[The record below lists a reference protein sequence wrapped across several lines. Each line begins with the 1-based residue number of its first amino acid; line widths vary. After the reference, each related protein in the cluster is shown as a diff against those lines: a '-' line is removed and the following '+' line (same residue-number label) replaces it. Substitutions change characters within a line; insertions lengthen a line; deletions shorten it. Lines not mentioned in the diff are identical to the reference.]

1 MRNKLAKGLFILGLF
16 IVSTVLI
23 GKLYKSS
30 VEKKTLE
37 EFKEKFNYSEEEK
50 KKTLEEIKSGDGIAL
65 IDIEKIGVHTVI
77 AEGST
82 LDVLENNIGHFE
94 NTAMPGENGNFSI
107 AGHRNTINNEV
118 FRNIDKIQVGDEIKI
133 TTLTDIFQ
141 YEINE
146 IFVTSP
152 SDTDVLNQN
161 LDEKT
166 MTIVTCTN
174 RGKDRYI
181 VKAKLIG

>member
-1 MRNKLAKGLFILGLF
+1 MRNKLAKGLFILGLV

-30 VEKKTLE
+30 IEKKTLE

-50 KKTLEEIKSGDGIAL
+50 KKTLEEIKNGDGIAL

-94 NTAMPGENGNFSI
+94 NTAMPGENGNF
-107 AGHRNTINNEV
+107 
-118 FRNIDKIQVGDEIKI
+118 KIGRASCRERV
-133 TTLTDIFQ
+133 
-141 YEINE
+141 
-146 IFVTSP
+146 
-152 SDTDVLNQN
+152 
-161 LDEKT
+161 
-166 MTIVTCTN
+166 
-174 RGKDRYI
+174 
-181 VKAKLIG
+181 